1 MSRLR
6 LINISLLSLLS
17 TLAFSQKSDSVR
29 ADSVIKHSFIPTG
42 IRVGTDLISI
52 LKTQFQDGFSA
63 WEVNA
68 DVDFYRYYLAIDYGA
83 GSRTFLSDTS
93 GNYSNDGTYWR
104 VGVDV
109 NFLLKDPDRN
119 MVFFGARYGK
129 ANFSQDLTVLAWNKF
144 TQSHETLEYH
154 NGSVNA
160 HWIELT
166 GGLRVKIWKALWMGY
181 TARFKFG
188 LQSDDTENIIP
199 SDVPGYGRTN
209 KDSYWGFNYQIFVR
223 IPVRKTP
230 PVTYKMKKKKKKM

>member
-42 IRVGTDLISI
+42 IRVGTDVIS
-52 LKTQFQDGFSA
+52 LFKTQFQDDFNG

-68 DVDFYRYYLAIDYGA
+68 DVDFYRYYLAIDYGS

-109 NFLLKDPDRN
+109 NFLAQRSRPKHVFYSVRV
-119 MVFFGARYGK
+119 MVKPTF
-129 ANFSQDLTVLAWNKF
+129 
-144 TQSHETLEYH
+144 H
-154 NGSVNA
+154 
-160 HWIELT
+160 
-166 GGLRVKIWKALWMGY
+166 
-181 TARFKFG
+181 
-188 LQSDDTENIIP
+188 
-199 SDVPGYGRTN
+199 
-209 KDSYWGFNYQIFVR
+209 
-223 IPVRKTP
+223 KT
-230 PVTYKMKKKKKKM
+230 

>member
-17 TLAFSQKSDSVR
+17 TLAFSQESDSVR

-52 LKTQFQDGFSA
+52 FKTQFKDGFSA

-68 DVDFYRYYLAIDYGA
+68 DVDFHRYYLAIDYGA
-83 GSRTFLSDTS
+83 GSRTFLSDS

-129 ANFSQDLTVLAWNKF
+129 ANFSQDLTVVAWNQF
-144 TQSHETLEYH
+144 TREIENLEYH

-188 LQSDDTENIIP
+188 LKSDDTENIIP

-230 PVTYKMKKKKKKM
+230 PVTYKAKKKKKKV